1 MIHHLIRS
9 GLTLS
14 HIVDMYYNPQW
25 GVVASQGI
33 GTSKKLNS
41 CVRYDNYY
49 SDIDQVKLRQEAFV
63 FGTELRSIL
72 VIPVSDDALS
82 AAIALT
88 IERLNNEIR
97 YGCST
102 EFETGIRKIAS
113 PFAYFSLLDSSLD
126 SFGPCTEQRKRPD
139 DAEDSEYEGNPIDVR
154 FPSSG
159 IADVGII
166 WDTSIYAFRDT
177 YYLKQVRRDVWM
189 KDLAFKIYVPIMTIQ
204 IIRLYWVDLEFGF
217 SLSAFCPLLLGQM
230 GNWQKWLQS
239 DTSG

>member
-1 MIHHLIRS
+1 MIDHLICS

-25 GVVASQGI
+25 GVVASQGV

-49 SDIDQVKLRQEAFV
+49 SDVDQVKLRQEALV

-97 YGCST
+97 CGCST
-102 EFETGIRKIAS
+102 VFETGILKIMRSCRLLIAVCWIRAS
-113 PFAYFSLLDSSLD
+113 TVLARVQSKENAQMMQRT
-126 SFGPCTEQRKRPD
+126 PCTRATQSMS
-139 DAEDSEYEGNPIDVR
+139 DSPHRGLPTWGL
-154 FPSSG
+154 SG
-159 IADVGII
+159 TPQFTHSG
-166 WDTSIYAFRDT
+166 T
-177 YYLKQVRRDVWM
+177 
-189 KDLAFKIYVPIMTIQ
+189 PTISN
-204 IIRLYWVDLEFGF
+204 R
-217 SLSAFCPLLLGQM
+217 
-230 GNWQKWLQS
+230 
-239 DTSG
+239 